1 MSAYRRLADQR
12 PAGRRP
18 LIAMAASGQLGYGI
32 PEPAF
37 RAGLER
43 SPDFIGCDMG
53 SIDPGPYYL
62 GAGRMSTNPEMT
74 RRDLR
79 LVLTGA
85 RRLDVPL
92 LLGTAGTAGATPHLE
107 ATLAMICEI
116 AQEEGLHFRLANIRA
131 DVPPDMV
138 IQAQANGRLY
148 PLGKIPEPSPE
159 EIARSRIVAQMG
171 VEAFARALD
180 GGADVVIAGRACDTA
195 VFAAVPRMLGYPMA
209 LSMHMAKIIEC
220 TSICCTPG
228 GRDTIIGYLESENF
242 VLESMNPERH
252 ATPTSVAAH
261 SLYEQADPFSVAEP
275 EGVLRLEG
283 ARYEALDAHR
293 TRVYGARWEDAAC
306 PRVKIE
312 GAFLEGQ
319 RAVLLAGSVDPQVID
334 RIDEILTAVEAT
346 TRSLFAHSFRIF
358 PRVYGRQGVT
368 LWPRD
373 GAVKAVDEIFLVVEC
388 VAEDDDSAVGALTV
402 FKQYLLH
409 HGFTGRLSTGGNIAF
424 PITPPELKAGAAYRF
439 SLYHLMDVDDLVSL
453 FPIQLET
460 L

>member
-1 MSAYRRLADQR
+1 
-12 PAGRRP
+12 
-18 LIAMAASGQLGYGI
+18 
-32 PEPAF
+32 
-37 RAGLER
+37 
-43 SPDFIGCDMG
+43 
-53 SIDPGPYYL
+53 
-62 GAGRMSTNPEMT
+62 
-74 RRDLR
+74 
-79 LVLTGA
+79 
-85 RRLDVPL
+85 
-92 LLGTAGTAGATPHLE
+92 
-107 ATLAMICEI
+107 
-116 AQEEGLHFRLANIRA
+116 
-131 DVPPDMV
+131 
-138 IQAQANGRLY
+138 
-148 PLGKIPEPSPE
+148 
-159 EIARSRIVAQMG
+159 MG

-195 VFAAVPRMLGYPMA
+195 VFAAVPQMLGYPMA

-228 GRDTIIGYLESENF
+228 GRDTIVGYLESESF

-346 TRSLFAHSFRIF
+346 TRNLFAHSFRIF

-368 LWPRD
+368 SLAAGRRGEAPSTKSFSSSNAWLRTT
-373 GAVKAVDEIFLVVEC
+373 I
-388 VAEDDDSAVGALTV
+388 
-402 FKQYLLH
+402 
-409 HGFTGRLSTGGNIAF
+409 RLSERLPCSNNICCIMDSLVGF
-424 PITPPELKAGAAYRF
+424 RLAATSPSR
-439 SLYHLMDVDDLVSL
+439 SRRRN
-453 FPIQLET
+453 
-460 L
+460 